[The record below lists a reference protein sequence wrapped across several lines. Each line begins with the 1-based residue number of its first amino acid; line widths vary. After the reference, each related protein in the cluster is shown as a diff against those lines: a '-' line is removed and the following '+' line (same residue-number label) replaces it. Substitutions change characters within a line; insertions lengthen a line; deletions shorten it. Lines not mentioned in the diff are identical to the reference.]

1 MLQAHTNKGGNIL
14 VLTEAKAPK
23 NGYVYVYLSNESLTP
38 VYFDNLKVKHERGQ
52 IVAEDHYYAY
62 GLKIAAIS
70 SKALSSSLNPSIAKY
85 GYQGSYAEEV
95 TEFELNYNEF
105 ALRTYDPQIGRWT
118 TPDPYNEFASPYVGM
133 GADPAN
139 LTDPTGGMSA
149 GGAGL
154 VSMLGGAILGAGVD
168 AMTGGDGRGMIYG
181 AAIGLGMGI
190 GFNVSINFMGQALQG
205 LGVAAQAVGAAVG
218 STPPPVV
225 NSTQT
230 STPDSDGSG
239 TGQLSGR
246 GGPNAEGCCP
256 GAAEVLQKADQLATQ
271 VGPYGKAVVV
281 VGAVVAGAVAAYEVA
296 ASVASFIDK
305 STGTAVEV
313 SPTTS
318 GFSVGNQWTMGTT
331 SYGTSYT
338 VKTTEKTK
346 IEQPPAAQA
355 QPIKADQVQPKQDGY
370 KKGGGKNGKHKNK
383 KAKDS
388 AKQKYEEWKKKFDEL
403 DKKTNKTKADK
414 EATDK
419 ARTQMNHWKKKADET
434 GENHSQKPKK

>member
-1 MLQAHTNKGGNIL
+1 
-14 VLTEAKAPK
+14 
-23 NGYVYVYLSNESLTP
+23 
-38 VYFDNLKVKHERGQ
+38 
-52 IVAEDHYYAY
+52 
-62 GLKIAAIS
+62 
-70 SKALSSSLNPSIAKY
+70 LNPNIAKY

-105 ALRTYDPQIGRWT
+105 ALRTYDPQIVRWL

-139 LTDPTGGMSA
+139 LTDPTGGWTAA
-149 GGAGL
+149 GTTA
-154 VSMLGGAILGAGVD
+154 VATLGGAILGAGFD
-168 AMTGGDGRGMIYG
+168 AFTGGDGSGMIYG

-190 GFNVSINFMGQALQG
+190 GFNMSIDFMGQALQR

-338 VKTTEKTK
+338 VKTTEKTT
-346 IEQPPAAQA
+346 IEQPPAAKA

-388 AKQKYEEWKKKFDEL
+388 AKQKYEEWKKEVARLQNVK
-403 DKKTNKTKADK
+403 NKNKNDVQKLKDAEK
-414 EATDK
+414 
-419 ARTQMNHWKKKADET
+419 QMKHWKKKADEN
-434 GENHSQKPKK
+434 GENHSQKHKGG